1 MKRNINLFI
10 NDILENIE
18 NIEVFLSNLNKEELS
33 KNKLKRYAIIRAL
46 EIIGEATKNI
56 PQSFREKYPKVPWR
70 DISGFRDVVI
80 HGYFQVNIDK
90 VWRVIKEDLPDLK
103 QKILKVKKD
112 LETED

>member
-46 EIIGEATKNI
+46 EIIGEANKNI